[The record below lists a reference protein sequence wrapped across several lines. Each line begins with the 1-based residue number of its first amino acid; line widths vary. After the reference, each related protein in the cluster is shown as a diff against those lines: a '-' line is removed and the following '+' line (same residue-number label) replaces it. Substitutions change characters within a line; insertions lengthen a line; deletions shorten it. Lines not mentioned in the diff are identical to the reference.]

1 MKIFFSIVLVTAGLT
16 FDAAAQGKPDVNG
29 RYPDL
34 DAMSF
39 VEMLNSV
46 DLGKS
51 SELICR
57 FQAKE
62 GNNRLLN
69 GKYGKNSRCT
79 VEAYRNKEVL
89 VVTIPADLLFAP
101 NETELKPSA
110 GEYLAPLKRYLKEPD
125 MYRVLL
131 TMHTDNT
138 GSDSYR
144 DQLTLDRVESVFNW
158 FEDSNADTRY
168 LFDYAMSDDIPLE
181 PNTSIDSRRKNR
193 RLEVYLVPGK
203 RMLEQAKKGRIAF

>member
-1 MKIFFSIVLVTAGLT
+1 
-16 FDAAAQGKPDVNG
+16 
-29 RYPDL
+29 
-34 DAMSF
+34 
-39 VEMLNSV
+39 
-46 DLGKS
+46 
-51 SELICR
+51 
-57 FQAKE
+57 
-62 GNNRLLN
+62 
-69 GKYGKNSRCT
+69 
-79 VEAYRNKEVL
+79 
-89 VVTIPADLLFAP
+89 
-101 NETELKPSA
+101 
-110 GEYLAPLKRYLKEPD
+110 

-158 FEDSNADTRY
+158 FEDSNVDTRY